1 MIESIIFRKLLES
14 VAHFASQNSSTT
26 EESDD
31 DWECEGV
38 EVTNIFNILDD
49 EINNEE

>member
-1 MIESIIFRKLLES
+1 MRILLHKT
-14 VAHFASQNSSTT
+14 VLTT